1 MVEKRLRSFES
12 ILILGDNGVVYF
24 IINKTMRKAVIK
36 MLKKIF
42 CRREGN
48 NVSQL
53 SKVSAS
59 MASVGSKVTIQISRT
74 TSRY

>member
-42 CRREGN
+42 CRSDGN
-48 NVSQL
+48 HISQL
-53 SKVSAS
+53 GKSS
-59 MASVGSKVTIQISRT
+59 MAIKPVSRATIQSSRIA
-74 TSRY
+74 SRH